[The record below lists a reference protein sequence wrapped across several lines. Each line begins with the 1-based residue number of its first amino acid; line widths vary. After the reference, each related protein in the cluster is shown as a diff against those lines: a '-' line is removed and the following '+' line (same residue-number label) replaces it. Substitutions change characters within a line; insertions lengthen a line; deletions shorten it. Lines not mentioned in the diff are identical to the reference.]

1 MQDWWEAT
9 FPKGRQTLTIS
20 DFQGYPVQIAYGS
33 IGTGKPL
40 FLLHGVGSWSY
51 CWRNCIKPL
60 SQNFQVIC
68 VDAKGYGFSEKP
80 LNRREESGH
89 QIIELKRIIKALV
102 DKPVTIVGESLGGLT
117 GLGLAETD
125 PDLIERLIVINVPI
139 FTQRLPHWGMNLLS
153 IAPLEIVNI
162 IDNLRLTNI
171 FAPFVR
177 EILGRE
183 RRQVLFNPKM
193 LKQEDIYWIS
203 YPFIEI
209 SGTLTKAAEELQIA
223 AQAIANWHLKKP
235 NLLSQIQNNLHQIT
249 CPTLILWGEHDTW
262 FDKEDGEKLHQ
273 CIPDS
278 LFQVLPNC
286 GHDAAYGAAD
296 RVTKAILDFCL
307 PIK

>member
-1 MQDWWEAT
+1 MQDWWAGT
-9 FPKGRQTLTIS
+9 FPKGRQTLTIT
-20 DFQGYPVQIAYGS
+20 DAQGYPVQIAYGS

-51 CWRNCIKPL
+51 CWRNCIQPL
-60 SQNFQVIC
+60 SKYFQVIC

-89 QIIELKRIIKALV
+89 QIIELERIIKALV

-117 GLGLAETD
+117 GLSLAETH

-153 IAPLEIVNI
+153 LMPLEIVTI

-171 FAPFVR
+171 LAPLVR
-177 EILGRE
+177 EILARE
-183 RRQVLFNPKM
+183 RRQVLFNPEM
-193 LKQEDIYWIS
+193 LTPEDIYWIS

-223 AQAIANWHLKKP
+223 AQAISSWKEKKP
-235 NLLSQIQNNLHQIT
+235 NLLSQTQNNLDKIT
-249 CPTLILWGEHDTW
+249 CPTLILWGEQDTW

-273 CIPDS
+273 CIPHS
-278 LFQVLPNC
+278 LFQVLSNC

-296 RVTKAILDFCL
+296 RVTKAILAFCL
-307 PIK
+307 